1 MVTYSQNEDFMKKI
15 MVSNALTEA
24 IDYIRY
30 NFTPEEIFYE
40 RDLRQWAL
48 DNDFIET

>member
-1 MVTYSQNEDFMKKI
+1 MVTYSQNKDFIEKML
-15 MVSNALTEA
+15 VNNALNEA
-24 IDYIRY
+24 IDYIRD